1 MGDVGMSIAIQNI
14 VLSFDSVNGVVA
26 IRKENFQQ
34 NFHMVIFV
42 FHFFLRTYS
51 ILMTRH
57 YLDLGSGASSVWN
70 SFARFSDVI
79 SPENQ
84 RSRRKCRLFSQA
96 NLVDFFL

>member
-57 YLDLGSGASSVWN
+57 YLDLGSASDWLKKV
-70 SFARFSDVI
+70 
-79 SPENQ
+79 
-84 RSRRKCRLFSQA
+84 FSQSEA
-96 NLVDFFL
+96 LPRSG